1 MSARSSKVRLPPIRV
16 LSLSGPVPHPVSDSV
31 AGIGGGPV
39 SQGASSMNNFRGN
52 VVINGLLVLIV
63 LTFIG
68 VVYTFI
74 SMRQAV
80 DSMSAASDNR
90 YHSYL
95 LASELRQS
103 SDDLTRLGRTYVVTG
118 DPSYEQQYNRVLDIR
133 NGKAPQPQ
141 EYNRIYWDFVAAGQ
155 DKPRPDGETV
165 PLQSLMKQA
174 GFTDDEFAKL
184 KEAQANSDGLVNLE
198 VRAMNAVKGK
208 FADAQ
213 GNYTVNGQPDM
224 ELARKLVHSK
234 EYHQYK
240 AKIMKPIDD
249 FFVLLDQRTN
259 TALQQARDR
268 LSNAQLMFLVTIIL
282 LVGEILFLI
291 LLGRRQLNVQLGG
304 TVSEIEQVL
313 QEIASGNLTVAVPN
327 APEHSAL
334 GQIGVMNQ
342 RLRRLIGEVNNNAG
356 ELVSAVGS
364 LHQTTNRI
372 SSDADQ
378 VNQAISSNAATIEQ
392 ITVSVTHVADT
403 TSDANA
409 IISQANDSAERGR
422 HAMQQVS
429 AEVGKLSQAMATLG
443 DTLHSLGK
451 HSEEISSIVGVIK
464 DIADQTNL
472 LALNAAIE
480 AARAGEQGR
489 GFAVV
494 ADEVRK
500 LAERTAQATT
510 EITTMTQGMQQQTA
524 GTVSSMQQARS
535 TVDQSVDLAQSAANE
550 IENIGGL
557 MGQVVETFAQ
567 ITHATREQSTA
578 VGNIAHTTE
587 HINGMT
593 RSTSEVAQSASST
606 LDELNQRASKLKN
619 VVERFHI

>member
-1 MSARSSKVRLPPIRV
+1 
-16 LSLSGPVPHPVSDSV
+16 
-31 AGIGGGPV
+31 
-39 SQGASSMNNFRGN
+39 MNNFRGN

-133 NGKAPQPQ
+133 NGKAPRPQ

>member
-1 MSARSSKVRLPPIRV
+1 
-16 LSLSGPVPHPVSDSV
+16 
-31 AGIGGGPV
+31 
-39 SQGASSMNNFRGN
+39 MNNFRGN

-133 NGKAPQPQ
+133 NGKAPRPQ

-259 TALQQARDR
+259 TALKQARDR

-304 TVSEIEQVL
+304 SVSEIEQVL

>member
-1 MSARSSKVRLPPIRV
+1 
-16 LSLSGPVPHPVSDSV
+16 
-31 AGIGGGPV
+31 
-39 SQGASSMNNFRGN
+39 MNTFRGN
-52 VVINGLLVLIV
+52 VVINGLLVLIA

-133 NGKAPQPQ
+133 NGKAPRPQ

-165 PLQSLMKQA
+165 PLQNLMKQA

-259 TALQQARDR
+259 TALKQARDR

>member
-1 MSARSSKVRLPPIRV
+1 MS
-16 LSLSGPVPHPVSDSV
+16 
-31 AGIGGGPV
+31 
-39 SQGASSMNNFRGN
+39 NFRGN
-52 VVINGLLVLIV
+52 LAINILLALIV

-68 VVYTFI
+68 VVYTFM

-80 DSMSAASDNR
+80 DAMSAAGDNR

-133 NGKAPQPQ
+133 NGKAPRPQ

-155 DKPRPDGETV
+155 EKPRPDGEAV
-165 PLQSLMKQA
+165 PLQTLMKQA
-174 GFTDDEFAKL
+174 GFTDEEFAKL

-198 VRAMNAVKGK
+198 VKAMNAVKGK

-213 GNYTVNGQPDM
+213 GNYTVSGPPDM

-234 EYHQYK
+234 EYHVYK

-259 TALQQARDR
+259 AALQQSRDR
-268 LSNAQLMFLVTIIL
+268 LSSAQWMFAVTIVL
-282 LVGEILFLI
+282 LVGEILVLI
-291 LLGRRQLNVQLGG
+291 LMGRRQLYAQLGG
-304 TVSEIEQVL
+304 SVSDIEGVL
-313 QEIASGNLTVAVPN
+313 QEIASGNLTVDVPK

-356 ELVSAVGS
+356 ELVTAVGS

-372 SSDADQ
+372 SEDADQ

-403 TSDANA
+403 TADANA
-409 IISQANDSAERGR
+409 IISQAHDSAERGR

-429 AEVGKLSQAMATLG
+429 AEVGKLSQAMSTLG
-443 DTLHSLGK
+443 DTLQSLGK

-524 GTVSSMQQARS
+524 GTASSMQQARS
-535 TVDQSVDLAQSAANE
+535 TVDQSVELARSAAGE
-550 IENIGGL
+550 IESIGGL
-557 MGQVVETFAQ
+557 MQQVVETFTQ

-593 RSTSEVAQSASST
+593 RSTSEVAQGASST
-606 LDELNQRASKLKN
+606 LNELNQSASKLKN
-619 VVERFHI
+619 VVERFRT

>member
-1 MSARSSKVRLPPIRV
+1 
-16 LSLSGPVPHPVSDSV
+16 
-31 AGIGGGPV
+31 
-39 SQGASSMNNFRGN
+39 MNNFRGN
-52 VVINGLLVLIV
+52 VVINGLLGLIV

-133 NGKAPQPQ
+133 NGKAPRPQ

-165 PLQSLMKQA
+165 PLQNLMKQA

-291 LLGRRQLNVQLGG
+291 LLGRRQLNAQLGG
-304 TVSEIEQVL
+304 SVSEIEQVL

>member
-1 MSARSSKVRLPPIRV
+1 
-16 LSLSGPVPHPVSDSV
+16 
-31 AGIGGGPV
+31 
-39 SQGASSMNNFRGN
+39 MNNFRGN
-52 VVINGLLVLIV
+52 VVINGLLGLIV

-118 DPSYEQQYNRVLDIR
+118 DPAYEQQYNRVLDIR
-133 NGKAPQPQ
+133 NGKAPRPQ

-165 PLQSLMKQA
+165 PLQNLMKQA

-291 LLGRRQLNVQLGG
+291 LLGRRQLNAQLGG
-304 TVSEIEQVL
+304 SVSEIEQVL

-593 RSTSEVAQSASST
+593 RSTSEVAQRASST

>member
-1 MSARSSKVRLPPIRV
+1 
-16 LSLSGPVPHPVSDSV
+16 
-31 AGIGGGPV
+31 
-39 SQGASSMNNFRGN
+39 MNNFRGN

-133 NGKAPQPQ
+133 NGKAPRPQ

-268 LSNAQLMFLVTIIL
+268 LSNAQLVFLVTIIL

-535 TVDQSVDLAQSAANE
+535 TVDQSVDLAQSAASE

>member
-1 MSARSSKVRLPPIRV
+1 
-16 LSLSGPVPHPVSDSV
+16 
-31 AGIGGGPV
+31 
-39 SQGASSMNNFRGN
+39 MNNFRGN

-133 NGKAPQPQ
+133 NGKAPRPQ

-619 VVERFHI
+619 VVERFNI

>member
-1 MSARSSKVRLPPIRV
+1 
-16 LSLSGPVPHPVSDSV
+16 
-31 AGIGGGPV
+31 
-39 SQGASSMNNFRGN
+39 MNNFRGN
-52 VVINGLLVLIV
+52 VVINGLLALIV

-133 NGKAPQPQ
+133 NGKAPRPQ

-259 TALQQARDR
+259 TALKQARDR

-304 TVSEIEQVL
+304 SVSEIEQVL

-619 VVERFHI
+619 VVERFRI

>member
-1 MSARSSKVRLPPIRV
+1 
-16 LSLSGPVPHPVSDSV
+16 
-31 AGIGGGPV
+31 
-39 SQGASSMNNFRGN
+39 MNNFRGN
-52 VVINGLLVLIV
+52 VVINGLLVLIA

-103 SDDLTRLGRTYVVTG
+103 SDDLTRLGRTYVVTA

-133 NGKAPQPQ
+133 NGKAPRPQ

-165 PLQSLMKQA
+165 PLQNLMKQA

-304 TVSEIEQVL
+304 SVSEIEQVL

-429 AEVGKLSQAMATLG
+429 AEVGKLSLAMATLG

>member
-1 MSARSSKVRLPPIRV
+1 
-16 LSLSGPVPHPVSDSV
+16 
-31 AGIGGGPV
+31 
-39 SQGASSMNNFRGN
+39 MNNFRGN
-52 VVINGLLVLIV
+52 VVINGLLGLIV

-118 DPSYEQQYNRVLDIR
+118 DPAYEQQYNRVLDIR
-133 NGKAPQPQ
+133 NGKAPRPQ

-165 PLQSLMKQA
+165 PLQNLMKQA

-291 LLGRRQLNVQLGG
+291 LLGRRQLNAQLGG
-304 TVSEIEQVL
+304 SVSEIEQVL

>member
-1 MSARSSKVRLPPIRV
+1 
-16 LSLSGPVPHPVSDSV
+16 
-31 AGIGGGPV
+31 
-39 SQGASSMNNFRGN
+39 MNTFRGN
-52 VVINGLLVLIV
+52 VVINGLLVLIA

-133 NGKAPQPQ
+133 NGKAPRPQ

-165 PLQSLMKQA
+165 PLQNLMKQA

-356 ELVSAVGS
+356 ELVSAVGA

>member
-1 MSARSSKVRLPPIRV
+1 
-16 LSLSGPVPHPVSDSV
+16 
-31 AGIGGGPV
+31 
-39 SQGASSMNNFRGN
+39 MNNFRGN

>member
-1 MSARSSKVRLPPIRV
+1 
-16 LSLSGPVPHPVSDSV
+16 
-31 AGIGGGPV
+31 
-39 SQGASSMNNFRGN
+39 MNNFRGN

-133 NGKAPQPQ
+133 NGKAPRPQ

-165 PLQSLMKQA
+165 PLQNLMKQA

-291 LLGRRQLNVQLGG
+291 LLGRRQLNAQLGG
-304 TVSEIEQVL
+304 SVSEIEQVL

>member
-1 MSARSSKVRLPPIRV
+1 
-16 LSLSGPVPHPVSDSV
+16 
-31 AGIGGGPV
+31 
-39 SQGASSMNNFRGN
+39 MNNFRSN
-52 VVINGLLVLIV
+52 LAINGLLVLIA

-68 VVYTFI
+68 VVYTFM

-80 DSMSAASDNR
+80 DAMSDASDNR
-90 YHSYL
+90 YRSYL

-133 NGKAPQPQ
+133 NGKAPRPQ

-198 VRAMNAVKGK
+198 VKAMNAVKGK

-213 GNYTVNGQPDM
+213 GNYTASGQPDM

-259 TALQQARDR
+259 AALQQARDR

-291 LLGRRQLNVQLGG
+291 LLGRRQLHTQLGG
-304 TVSEIEQVL
+304 SVNEIEQVL
-313 QEIASGNLTVAVPN
+313 QEIASGNLTVAVPS

-356 ELVSAVGS
+356 ELVSAMGS

-372 SSDADQ
+372 SSDAEQ

-409 IISQANDSAERGR
+409 IISQANDSAERSR
-422 HAMQQVS
+422 QAMQQVS
-429 AEVGKLSQAMATLG
+429 AEVGKLSQAMGTLG
-443 DTLHSLGK
+443 ETLHSLGK

-524 GTVSSMQQARS
+524 GTVNSMQQARS
-535 TVDQSVDLAQSAANE
+535 TVDQSVNLAQSTASE

-557 MGQVVETFAQ
+557 MQQVVATFTQ

-587 HINGMT
+587 NINGMT
-593 RSTSEVAQSASST
+593 RSTSEVAQAASST
-606 LDELNQRASKLKN
+606 LDDLNQHALRLKE
-619 VVERFHI
+619 VVGRFRV

>member
-1 MSARSSKVRLPPIRV
+1 MK
-16 LSLSGPVPHPVSDSV
+16 
-31 AGIGGGPV
+31 
-39 SQGASSMNNFRGN
+39 NFRASQA
-52 VVINGLLVLIV
+52 ITGLLLLIA

-68 VVYTFI
+68 VIYTFI

-80 DSMSAASDNR
+80 GAMNEASENR

-133 NGKAPQPQ
+133 NGKAPRPQ

-155 DKPRPDGETV
+155 DKPRPDSETV
-165 PLQSLMKQA
+165 PLQTLMQQA
-174 GFTDDEFAKL
+174 GFTEGEFAKL
-184 KEAQANSDGLVNLE
+184 KEAQANSDGLVKLE

-213 GNYTVNGQPDM
+213 GQYTVSGQPDM

-234 EYHQYK
+234 EYHQFK
-240 AKIMKPIDD
+240 AQIMKPIDD

-259 TALQQARDR
+259 AALAQAKDR
-268 LSNAQLMFLVTIIL
+268 LSNSQLQFLTAIVL
-282 LVGEILFLI
+282 LVGEILLLI
-291 LLGRRQLNVQLGG
+291 LLGRRQIHTQLGG
-304 TVSEIEQVL
+304 SVTDIEGVL
-313 QEIASGNLTVAVPN
+313 QEIASGNLAVDVPK
-327 APEHSAL
+327 APEASAL

-356 ELVSAVGS
+356 QLVSAVGS
-364 LHQTTNRI
+364 LHQTTSRI
-372 SSDADQ
+372 SDDADQ
-378 VNQAISSNAATIEQ
+378 VNQAISSSAATIEQ

-403 TSDANA
+403 TADANA
-409 IISQANDSAERGR
+409 IISQANSSAERGR
-422 HAMQQVS
+422 LAVHQVS
-429 AEVGKLSQAMATLG
+429 AEVGKLSQAMSSLS
-443 DTLHSLGK
+443 DTLNSLGTR
-451 HSEEISSIVGVIK
+451 SEEISSIVNVIK

-480 AARAGEQGR
+480 AARAGEMGR

-510 EITTMTQGMQQQTA
+510 EITQMTQGMRQQTA
-524 GTVSSMQQARS
+524 GTVASMQQARS
-535 TVDQSVDLAQSAANE
+535 TVDQSVDLAQGAASE

-557 MGQVVETFAQ
+557 MRQVVDTFTQ

-593 RSTSEVAQSASST
+593 RSTSEVAQGASAT
-606 LDELNQRASKLKN
+606 LSELNGHASKLKN

>member
-1 MSARSSKVRLPPIRV
+1 
-16 LSLSGPVPHPVSDSV
+16 
-31 AGIGGGPV
+31 
-39 SQGASSMNNFRGN
+39 MNTFRGN

-133 NGKAPQPQ
+133 NGKAPRPQ

-268 LSNAQLMFLVTIIL
+268 LSNAQLVFLVTIIL